1 MTQPPGKREVQAAR
15 AEAAA
20 WLARLRS
27 EERTTDDE
35 RGFRAWLA
43 ESALNREAF
52 EVTSA
57 IFDMAGAADR
67 SLLPARAAGPVSRR
81 NFLRTGVGLAAASLA
96 GVVVY
101 LRSGSTYATA
111 IGEQRTIVL
120 EDGTRVQ
127 LDTNTEIRVSMSDD
141 KRRVRLRKGRA
152 HFDVAEDPARPFEV
166 IAGAQ
171 SLTAARAHFDVSREG
186 VVVAV
191 LLEDGPVFIKP
202 GSIKPEDE
210 SADRATPRAVTP
222 GLRLVF
228 ADQKIVREERPEM
241 SRAIAWRNGRLAFF
255 EDSVSAAVAEMN
267 RYTRRPIVILDPQIG
282 EMRISGNYGVGDP
295 EAFARSLALLLPVA
309 VGLEKDRVT
318 LRATQPP
325 SQPTAG

>member
-1 MTQPPGKREVQAAR
+1 MTQRPDKQAVLAAR

-27 EERTTDDE
+27 EERTAEDE

-43 ESALNREAF
+43 ESPVNREAF
-52 EVTSA
+52 EVTTA

-67 SLLPARAAGPVSRR
+67 GMLAAGSASNVSRR

-96 GVVVY
+96 GMVVY
-101 LRSGSTYATA
+101 LRSGSTYATE
-111 IGEQRTIVL
+111 IGEQRTVVL

-127 LDTNTEIRVSMSDD
+127 LDTDTEIRVSMSDD
-141 KRRVRLRKGRA
+141 LRRVRLRRGRA
-152 HFDVAEDPARPFEV
+152 HFDVAEDPARPFQV

-171 SLTAARAHFDVSREG
+171 SLTASRAHFDVSRDG

-191 LLEDGPVFIKP
+191 LLEDGPV
-202 GSIKPEDE
+202 SIEPEDE
-210 SADRATPRAVTP
+210 TGGSAKPRVVAP
-222 GLRLVF
+222 GQRLVF
-228 ADQKIVREERPEM
+228 ADEKIVREERPEM
-241 SRAIAWRNGRLAFF
+241 SRAIAWRDGRLAFF
-255 EDSVSAAVAEMN
+255 EDSVAAAVAEMN
-267 RYTRRPIVILDPQIG
+267 RYTRRPIVILDAQVG
-282 EMRISGNYGVGDP
+282 EMRISGNYSVGDA
-295 EAFARSLALLLPVA
+295 EAFARSLSLLLPVT

-318 LRATQPP
+318 LRAAQPS